1 LTDPAGSIDS
11 PLMSLLEARERLLFI
26 VVVVGISV
34 FLFACG
40 GSGTMEEQPAEASL
54 AMPAPQPAPQPVPP
68 PADPVGEPASPTPAD
83 EESAAVEVVPEPEDD
98 AAPAAVEQ
106 PGDGEREPAPRLE
119 PVAPGTHVF
128 TNKDLGRYAKV
139 KEEFGLRDDVVTVDL
154 TRARAKEE
162 PEATADRAGP
172 ALTAA
177 ERDREIAAARAEV
190 TRLSQEVTYLEG
202 RIPSLHNPF
211 LPRPRLSEADQ
222 SAESGMDNAE
232 RLNRVNERLGR
243 AQSELAAAR
252 ARLAEL
258 YNAPAADR
266 PAGDDRD

>member
-1 LTDPAGSIDS
+1 LSWESRFSCSPAADRARRRNS
-11 PLMSLLEARERLLFI
+11 PPR
-26 VVVVGISV
+26 
-34 FLFACG
+34 
-40 GSGTMEEQPAEASL
+40 
-54 AMPAPQPAPQPVPP
+54 PP
-68 PADPVGEPASPTPAD
+68 WRCRRRPTPAD

-139 KEEFGLRDDVVTVDL
+139 KEDFGLRDDVVTVDL
-154 TRARAKEE
+154 TGARAKQE
-162 PEATADRAGP
+162 PEETTTDQAGP

-177 ERDREIAAARAEV
+177 DRDKEIAAVRAEV
-190 TRLSQEVTYLEG
+190 TRLSQEVSYLEG

-222 SAESGMDNAE
+222 TAESGMDNVE

-243 AQSELAAAR
+243 AQAELAAAR